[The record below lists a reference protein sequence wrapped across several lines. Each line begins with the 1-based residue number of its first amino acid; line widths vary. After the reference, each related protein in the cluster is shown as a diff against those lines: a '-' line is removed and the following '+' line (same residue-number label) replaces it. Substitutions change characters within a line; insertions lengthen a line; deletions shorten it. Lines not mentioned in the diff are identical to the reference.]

1 MRKEFK
7 KIEKYHFWIKLIHL
21 QACFVLFALPSFSQ
35 VTIGKDSP
43 PHTGA
48 ALELVSNNKKG
59 LLLPQVALTS
69 ATSWK
74 PVVSDQPVNGMMV
87 FNTND
92 IKTPES
98 GLAGIGA
105 YVWTDGKWNIL
116 DNEDCPLPAKPGEI
130 TLSIPGSVDQL
141 TEFTASIT
149 AVAGATSYIWELA
162 DGLMGFSNTTQITI
176 TPVKD
181 GTYPAGSIRV
191 KAVNNC
197 GISEAQSI
205 TGRFVV
211 NYVDPCGDCVEPGNI
226 TSVTL
231 STYNARRSDII
242 TATVSPVEAGVDYY
256 WQLPAGLSGQSM
268 GPTISITCNEA
279 LTYPSGSIKVYAVK
293 ECGSKFKATT
303 TDLTVNCPEPTV
315 PNVAIYPNEVRG
327 GNKVILYANSRYY
340 ATSYR
345 WDLSN
350 IGLSTIE
357 TTSNYLTITVPK
369 EVNNK
374 ILSGS
379 KIISV
384 MAVNDCGTES
394 IMAGSAT
401 LVVIGVVSCTSLER
415 PNNLIISPQTVR
427 KGDYITVTISGT
439 TTDITKYYEWLYPHD
454 ILEAESYLTSNPSI
468 RFKVLTDTSF
478 NASEIVVIA
487 KSNCAASDPRLGTGT
502 ITVTP

>member
-1 MRKEFK
+1 MRKEIK
-7 KIEKYHFWIKLIHL
+7 KLEKYRLWIKLIHL
-21 QACFVLFALPSFSQ
+21 QACLVLVTLPAFSQ

-59 LLLPQVALTS
+59 LLLPQVALIS

-116 DNEDCPLPAKPGEI
+116 DNEDCPLPPQLGTI
-130 TLSIPGSVDQL
+130 TLSISGSVDQR
-141 TEFTASIT
+141 TKFTASVN

-181 GTYPAGSIRV
+181 GTYPAGSIKV

-197 GISEAQSI
+197 GISDAQATTAS
-205 TGRFVV
+205 FVV
-211 NYVDPCGDCVEPGNI
+211 NYVEPCVECIEPGEIGSLMFSSYNI
-226 TSVTL
+226 NTSQIL
-231 STYNARRSDII
+231 

-256 WQLPAGLSGQSM
+256 WELPDGMTGQSM
-268 GPTISITCNEA
+268 GSSISITCNKA
-279 LTYPSGSIKVYAVK
+279 TSYGPGTIKVYAVNK
-293 ECGSKFKATT
+293 CGFKSK
-303 TDLTVNCPEPTV
+303 
-315 PNVAIYPNEVRG
+315 
-327 GNKVILYANSRYY
+327 AN
-340 ATSYR
+340 T
-345 WDLSN
+345 
-350 IGLSTIE
+350 STISVTCQKSIIHSLE
-357 TTSNYLTITVPK
+357 FFPK
-369 EVNNK
+369 QV
-374 ILSGS
+374 
-379 KIISV
+379 
-384 MAVNDCGTES
+384 T
-394 IMAGSAT
+394 AGKK
-401 LVVIGVVSCTSLER
+401 VVIGVNPLDDYASSYKWDLSSLGIATPIETECKYIIVTIPQNLATNSYIFSVQGINDCGPGELQYSSLSVIGGNGSCPDVNT
-415 PNNLIISPQTVR
+415 PNNLIIRPQAVR

-439 TTDITKYYEWLYPHD
+439 TTDITKYYEWFYPND
-454 ILEAESYLTSNPSI
+454 KLEADSYLTSKPLI
-468 RFKVLTDTSF
+468 IFKVLTDTSF
-478 NASEIVVIA
+478 NANEIVVIA